1 MGAFP
6 QAAIPLYNDLN
17 GNERIRKE
25 ANLAR
30 LLDVMT
36 DKEDGSGNGGGT
48 DSGVMTKTKTRIQR
62 PPMYKVMLLN
72 DDYTPMEFVVHI
84 LERFFGLN
92 HAQAFEIML
101 AVHKKGLAV
110 VGVFSFDIAETKVA
124 QVMDFARRHQ
134 HPLQCTMEKE

>member
-1 MGAFP
+1 MALTPFT
-6 QAAIPLYNDLN
+6 
-17 GNERIRKE
+17 
-25 ANLAR
+25 LADDDNR
-30 LLDVMT
+30 PGQGPDV
-36 DKEDGSGNGGGT
+36 GL
-48 DSGVMTKTKTRIQR
+48 MTKTKTRTQR

-101 AVHKKGLAV
+101 QVHKKGLAV
-110 VGVFSFDIAETKVA
+110 VGVFSYEIAETKVA